1 MDEGA
6 LLRRAAAGD
15 RHAFGLLV
23 RSHQEGVYRWVRRLV
38 RDEET
43 ARDLAQD
50 TFLRAFHGLPGFRG
64 DAAFGTWLRT
74 IATNV
79 VRSHVRRAAAVEVV
93 PLDPAL
99 AAPGPSPEAA
109 AVQAGERRALAAA
122 VAGLPPR
129 QREVV
134 TLRIYREL
142 PYAEIARLVGSTE
155 NAAKVNFHH
164 ALKQLRRVLAEGPGA
179 REPAAVVPRR
189 PLAAADLEEG
199 VT

>member
-23 RSHQEGVYRWVRRLV
+23 RSHQEGVYRWIRRLV

-43 ARDLAQD
+43 ARDLTQD
-50 TFLRAFHGLPGFRG
+50 TFLRAFQGLPSFRG
-64 DAAFGTWLRT
+64 DAAFGTWVRT

-79 VRSHVRRAAAVEVV
+79 VRSHVRRASAVQVV

-99 AAPGPSPEAA
+99 PSPDLPPDAA
-109 AVQAGERRALAAA
+109 AMQAAVRGALAAA
-122 VAGLPPR
+122 VAALPPR
-129 QREVV
+129 QRQVV
-134 TLRIYREL
+134 TLRIHRDL
-142 PYAEIARLVGSTE
+142 PYAEIARLTGCTE

-164 ALKQLRRVLAEGPGA
+164 ALKRLRRALAEDAAGRRASGPRDARGA
-179 REPAAVVPRR
+179 ASKETFA
-189 PLAAADLEEG
+189 
-199 VT
+199 